1 VRAAAAGAAV
11 LLVATLLGCPARGS
25 AAAGASVTVDQPGV
39 LGAFMPSTITVSASG
54 LPPGLSYA
62 VGFDEA
68 DLTAADIK
76 PDASGAITVSDV
88 LVPGAA
94 CGDHTV
100 SIVYYTAIVHIA
112 QVPAAPTPAALQ
124 RNIVASTNY
133 RVLCPSIDVDPSLIS
148 STRLPH
154 LFAVDPNGDFDYHNN
169 DLPKTLYLDE
179 VALGTYGYQMP
190 MVITAQPSCGTHTL
204 RLVQPSQFG
213 TLDASTTLTVLCAQ
227 ASLAPGMIARKLLP
241 HAVSVIAWS
250 FYPNLPVALRLEGN
264 QVATA
269 TTDESGALT
278 TPITASG
285 LDCGPHQVTVIDNTT
300 GVGDTDPGAVPGAN
314 YTVQQASAPLTVLCA
329 IVHLTPDTFPRA
341 SQPRPVSVSGSS
353 FHPNVPV
360 DITLDGKQVA
370 TAVTGDSGAVTK
382 AIRASG
388 LGCGDHR
395 VIVSERPDSPTIPV
409 DTFVAPAASDGPL
422 QGAALLHVLC
432 GGGGPARTPHPTLA
446 LAPPVI
452 SAGMMTHVT
461 GSGYTPKHAVTLTW
475 HLTAGGTAAA
485 FPASVVASASGTIDI
500 YCLVLQHEPS
510 GSRLLVATDGAG
522 TAKADAVVDGGTMQ
536 PSGSGPDLVFRR

>member
-1 VRAAAAGAAV
+1 
-11 LLVATLLGCPARGS
+11 
-25 AAAGASVTVDQPGV
+25 
-39 LGAFMPSTITVSASG
+39 MPSTITVSASG
-54 LPPGLSYA
+54 LSTGLSYA
-62 VGFDEA
+62 VGIDEA

-76 PDASGAITVSDV
+76 TDPSGAMTVSDV

-100 SIVYYTAIVHIA
+100 SIVYYTPIVHIA

-133 RVLCPSIDVDPSLIS
+133 RVLCPSIDADPALIS

-154 LFAVDPNGDFDYHNN
+154 LFEVYPNGDFDYLN
-169 DLPKTLYLDE
+169 DDQPKTLYLDD
-179 VALGTYGYQMP
+179 APLNTYGYQAP
-190 MVITAQPSCGTHTL
+190 VIITAQPSCGTHTL

-213 TLDASTTLTVLCAQ
+213 TLDASATLTVLCAQ
-227 ASLAPGMIARKLLP
+227 ASLAPDMIARKLQP
-241 HAVSVIAWS
+241 HAVSVTGWS
-250 FYPNLPVALRLEGN
+250 FYPNLPVAIRLDGK
-264 QVATA
+264 QVTTA
-269 TTDESGALT
+269 TTDESGTVT

-285 LDCGPHQVTVIDNTT
+285 LGCGRHQVTVIDNTT

-314 YTVQQASAPLTVLCA
+314 YTAQQANAPLTVLCA

-341 SQPRPVSVSGSS
+341 SQPRPVSVSVSS

-388 LGCGDHR
+388 LGCADHR
-395 VIVSERPDSPTIPV
+395 VIVSERPDSPTIPE

-422 QGAALLHVLC
+422 QGAALLHALC
-432 GGGGPARTPHPTLA
+432 EGGGPARTPHPTLT

-461 GSGYTPKHAVTLTW
+461 GSGYTAKHAVTLTW

-485 FPASVVASASGTIDI
+485 FPASVVASASGTIDV

-510 GSRLLVATDGAG
+510 GSRVLVATDGAG
-522 TAKADAVVDGGTMQ
+522 TAKADAIVDGGTMQ
-536 PSGSGPDLVFRR
+536 PSGSGPDIVFRR